1 MWLRVGFL
9 ALAAAVTG
17 LAVFLIVTVPAIIP
31 GSALP
36 AYSPDVGNGQMVFN
50 AGGCSACHAAAGQD
64 RTMLGGGL
72 AIPSPFGTFYAP
84 NISPDANDGIGGW
97 SEADFVT
104 ALKRGT
110 SPAGTHYF
118 PAFPYG
124 SYQRVGIEDIRDLF
138 AYIKTLPPVPGRI
151 RDHDLSFPFNVR
163 RLVGGW
169 KFLFLDRQPLSPDAA
184 RSAEWNRSAYLVNG
198 LGHCAECHSP
208 AIFSA
213 ALWPRNDLPVDRTRK
228 ARDGYRTSRK
238 RACAPGRKRTSPLS
252 LRQVNYQMAIL
263 PEVRWFASSR
273 IFRNWATTI
282 AQQWRSISSRC
293 LPSMARH
300 LRKSD
305 RCTVIA
311 DCRRAGIRRLACR
324 SSHAGP
330 GQSRNRSSCGEDQ

>member
-1 MWLRVGFL
+1 MWLRVGSL

-17 LAVFLIVTVPAIIP
+17 LAVFWIITIPAIIP

-36 AYSPDVGNGQMVFN
+36 AYSPDVGNGRMVFN

-124 SYQRVGIEDIRDLF
+124 SYQHVGIEDIRDVF

-169 KFLFLDRQPLSPDAA
+169 KFLFLDHQPLSLDAA
-184 RSAEWNRSAYLVNG
+184 RSPEWNRGAYLVNG

-208 AIFSA
+208 PQFSRRHCGLA
-213 ALWPRNDLPVDRTRK
+213 TICRWTE
-228 ARDGYRTSRK
+228 
-238 RACAPGRKRTSPLS
+238 PGRRGMGTEHHAKGLAVLVGKGHRLFP
-252 LRQVNYQMAIL
+252 
-263 PEVRWFASSR
+263 
-273 IFRNWATTI
+273 
-282 AQQWRSISSRC
+282 C
-293 LPSMARH
+293 
-300 LRKSD
+300 D
-305 RCTVIA
+305 R
-311 DCRRAGIRRLACR
+311 
-324 SSHAGP
+324 
-330 GQSRNRSSCGEDQ
+330 